1 VKLKLKDEKQIDGG
15 LLGVVSKSW
24 CSIGYG
30 AVAELQRG

>member
-1 VKLKLKDEKQIDGG
+1 MNKLTEVFWESIP
-15 LLGVVSKSW
+15 KSW